1 MSNLPIIESIYAT
14 SPYERPGSKKH
25 INSYYEGF
33 LNQDDAA
40 WIAGMD
46 DAGASIDNAFC
57 TLEDAEGFEY
67 TNFDIS
73 KIDSEKLQQYMETDY
88 DPFEEYDADELSA
101 LSNETK
107 IAMLFYK
114 HIREILWENR
124 NDAGIGFIENMDDSD
139 LQYNKEEFFKDFE
152 ESYENFLEF
161 CKREESPEAYKKMHS
176 EARKVWEEEE
186 MNEKAYD
193 RLKEYQEKMKPDTN
207 KDDTKKRFEKYAE
220 KMKEVKNS

>member
-1 MSNLPIIESIYAT
+1 MSYLPIIESIYVT
-14 SPYERPGSKKH
+14 SPYERPGSKKR

-33 LNQDDAA
+33 LNYDDAA

-46 DAGASIDNAFC
+46 DAGAAIDNAFY
-57 TLEDAEGFEY
+57 TLEDAEGFEF

-73 KIDSEKLQQYMETDY
+73 KIDGEKLQAYMETDY
-88 DPFEEYDADELSA
+88 NPFEEYDADELSA

-161 CKREESPEAYKKMHS
+161 CKREASPEAYKKMLS
-176 EARKVWEEEE
+176 EARKVWEEEQLS
-186 MNEKAYD
+186 EKSYD
-193 RLKEYQEKMKPDTN
+193 RLKEYQEKMKPDTS
-207 KDDTKKRFEKYAE
+207 KDDTKKRLEKYAE